1 MPEYEQYTGEERR
14 RIEVLRKRRDW
25 LKARVESSPVDL
37 SFDKAEY
44 SALSWAL
51 GVIAN
56 ARKAQDGVSEGQEL
70 D

>member
-1 MPEYEQYTGEERR
+1 MEFDQYTVEERR

-25 LKARVESSPVDL
+25 LKARIDTSSTDL

-44 SALSWAL
+44 SALTWAL
-51 GVIAN
+51 GVIVN
-56 ARKAQDGVSEGQEL
+56 ARKVVNGVSEGQEL